1 MNETE
6 RDADSLFTI
15 TSDENA
21 PITHNHYRTIYS
33 TERVIEL
40 VTHYD
45 RFSYRYREL
54 LP

>member
-21 PITHNHYRTIYS
+21 PITHNRYRTTYS
-33 TERVIEL
+33 TRNL
-40 VTHYD
+40 
-45 RFSYRYREL
+45 FPKAQRYISIIR
-54 LP
+54 